1 MHDVSARLVTRALAL
16 TPLGGL
22 VLGASISVTAQS
34 PVPIQGVTGTIAT
47 EGTVRDVHE
56 AGNTVIV
63 GTVDGVEHVFHYTK
77 DLLVHGGKGSE
88 ALRGLKPGSSV
99 VVHYTVDGANEAAHE
114 IDRVGDEGLKSTEGV
129 VMRVDRGRKQIMIK
143 FADGKTETFRLTDRA
158 AEDAGK
164 DVGRTTKNASQVVV
178 YYSDEGGQKVA
189 HFFRKIP

>member
-1 MHDVSARLVTRALAL
+1 MHKVSATLVTKALAL
-16 TPLGGL
+16 TSIGGL
-22 VLGASISVTAQS
+22 ALGTSILVTAQT
-34 PVPIQGVTGTIAT
+34 PPPIQGVTGTIAT
-47 EGTVRDVHE
+47 EGTIKDVHE

-77 DLLVHGGKGSE
+77 DLLIHGGKGSE
-88 ALRGLKPGSSV
+88 ALRGLRPGSTV
-99 VVHYTVDGANEAAHE
+99 VVHYTVDGAGEAAHE

-129 VMRVDRGRKQIMIK
+129 VTRVDRGRKQFVIK
-143 FADGKTETFRLTDRA
+143 FPDGKTETFRLTDRA

-164 DVGRTTKNASQVVV
+164 DVGRDTKDASQVVV